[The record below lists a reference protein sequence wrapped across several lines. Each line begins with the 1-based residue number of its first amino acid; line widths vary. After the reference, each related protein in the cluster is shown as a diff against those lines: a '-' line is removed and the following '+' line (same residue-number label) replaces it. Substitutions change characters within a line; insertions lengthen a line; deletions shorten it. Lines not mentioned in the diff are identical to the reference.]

1 MAIFAVLDH
10 ENNVSN
16 VIVAETRE
24 VAEDVTG
31 KTCIPCEGTR
41 FLGHHWNGSEF
52 VEPLEIEPGP
62 LAIE

>member
-1 MAIFAVLDH
+1 MATFAVLDH

-31 KTCIPCEGTR
+31 KTCVPCESTYFFGW
-41 FLGHHWNGSEF
+41 HWNGTEF
-52 VEPLEIEPGP
+52 IKPEPVVIETP
-62 LAIE
+62 AE